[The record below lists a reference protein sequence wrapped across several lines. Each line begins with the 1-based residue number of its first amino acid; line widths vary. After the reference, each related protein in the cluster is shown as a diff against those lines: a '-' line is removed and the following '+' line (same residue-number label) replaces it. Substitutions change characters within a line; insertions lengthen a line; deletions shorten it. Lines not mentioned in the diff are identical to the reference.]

1 MIFVKPK
8 RGNVILAKKKK
19 DQEAKLLLWHI
30 SIKERKCK
38 ISAFHKLPFEVE
50 R

>member
-1 MIFVKPK
+1 MMFVKPK
-8 RGNVILAKKKK
+8 RGECHSCKKKK
-19 DQEAKLLLWHI
+19 GQEAKLLLWHI

-38 ISAFHKLPFEVE
+38 ISAIHKLPFEVE